1 MHASRPERRNFTTRW
16 IASSRLRREAEATS
30 RLKDEFLMTVSHELR
45 TPLNALLG
53 WSDML
58 RLGIVPEARRQRAVD
73 AIYENA
79 KLQTQLIADLLD
91 TSRILTGKLRIEPA
105 FVDLSQ
111 IVQDAAHGPRPCRS
125 RQRTRAQDRGGSAR
139 LCLLR

>member
-16 IASSRLRREAEATS
+16 IASSRCGANAEATS

-105 FVDLSQ
+105 LVDLSQ
-111 IVQDAAHGPRPCRS
+111 IVQDAATVLAPAAAAKGLELKIER
-125 RQRTRAQDRGGSAR
+125 GSAR
-139 LCLLR
+139 LRLLR